1 MRDFRKCFFEIIK
14 KNGSIKKSILKDEV
28 IKAFSEQYPEKSRG
42 KISKKYDL
50 KFDRYKKQK
59 QIKISENDF
68 ISIEKEKEVEPEYES
83 AQSDLSPMSV
93 MTDPE
98 NVSEHNDDD
107 ETQNS
112 IDAYSYSLASPLE
125 LFSPTDNPDA
135 PPTKRKKLNH
145 SRLKSD

>member
-1 MRDFRKCFFEIIK
+1 
-14 KNGSIKKSILKDEV
+14 
-28 IKAFSEQYPEKSRG
+28 
-42 KISKKYDL
+42 
-50 KFDRYKKQK
+50 
-59 QIKISENDF
+59 
-68 ISIEKEKEVEPEYES
+68 
-83 AQSDLSPMSV
+83 MSV

-98 NVSEHNDDD
+98 NVFEQNYD

>member
-1 MRDFRKCFFEIIK
+1 
-14 KNGSIKKSILKDEV
+14 
-28 IKAFSEQYPEKSRG
+28 
-42 KISKKYDL
+42 
-50 KFDRYKKQK
+50 
-59 QIKISENDF
+59 
-68 ISIEKEKEVEPEYES
+68 
-83 AQSDLSPMSV
+83 MSV

-98 NVSEHNDDD
+98 NVSEHNDD

-112 IDAYSYSLASPLE
+112 NDSYSYSLASPLE